1 VEPAE
6 RPLED
11 GWLPDTPVGDTLL
24 RQFVHNQGELNAAVA
39 RALGGRAATGGD
51 AFLADAASPVPYFNQ
66 AVLARPLHGVDDG
79 VLDEIEAFFA
89 AGKSPATLLSIWP
102 TPDLSARG
110 WSLMGHPAFV
120 ARSPAPRST
129 PPRAGVEVRVASG
142 ADDLAV
148 AEVVAIDGYP
158 IPEAAGGPPGS
169 ILPASVLDTGM
180 VVRLG
185 LCDGEPAAVGN
196 SYVGHGVVNLCL
208 GATLPT
214 ARRRGVWEALV
225 WARVGDAPDLPAVA
239 FTSDYSRPGFLRMG
253 FLPITRF
260 TMWARFPTS

>member
-1 VEPAE
+1 MEPAE
-6 RPLED
+6 RPLEN

-39 RALGGRAATGGD
+39 RALGGRAEAGRD
-51 AFLADAASPVPYFNQ
+51 VFLADAASPVPYFNQ
-66 AVLARPLHGVDDG
+66 AILARPLQGADDP
-79 VLDEIEAFFA
+79 VLDEAESFFA
-89 AGKSPATLLSIWP
+89 GGRSPATLLSIWP

-120 ARSPAPRST
+120 ARGPAPQAT
-129 PPRAGVEVRVASG
+129 TPRAGVEVQVAAG

-148 AEVVAIDGYP
+148 AERIAIEGYP
-158 IPEAAGGPPGS
+158 LPEAAGDPPGK
-169 ILPASVLDTGM
+169 ILPVAVLGTGL

-185 LCDGEPAAVGN
+185 ICDGEPVAVGN
-196 SYVGHGVVNLCL
+196 CYVGHGVVNLCL
-208 GATLPT
+208 GATLPA

-225 WARVGDAPDLPAVA
+225 WGRVNDAPDLPAVA
-239 FTSDYSRPGFLRMG
+239 YTSDYSRPGFLRMG

-260 TMWARFPTS
+260 TLWARFPSS